1 MNKLC
6 LLVFT
11 WSFSCLSYST
21 SITIVTE
28 QLPPYNYQENG
39 VMKGMS
45 TEVVQAVLQELDL
58 EIPIEVYPWARAY
71 RMASAIENVLIYSIS
86 RIPQREA
93 SFKWIGVIAPVSFGV
108 FALKKRTDI
117 KADSLNGLRPYKL
130 GTVQGDALDQY
141 FTKKGFTNIVKSNSK
156 EVSMKMF
163 LMGRS
168 DIWSVSKQTG
178 VYLLK
183 KAGISPNESVREI
196 LKLKEFSAGNQ
207 YMAFSLA
214 TKDKV
219 VNQFKEALK
228 SIKKKGFY
236 QNIIKKYEI

>member
-1 MNKLC
+1 MPRFLV
-6 LLVFT
+6 LLFIL
-11 WSFSCLSYST
+11 SSSCLALPNN
-21 SITIVTE
+21 ITIVTE
-28 QLPPYNYQENG
+28 QLPPYNYQEDG

-45 TEVVQAVLQELDL
+45 TEVLQAVLQELNLD
-58 EIPIEVYPWARAY
+58 IPIKVYPWARAY
-71 RMASAIENVLIYSIS
+71 RMATALENVLIYSIS
-86 RIPQREA
+86 RIAQRES
-93 SFKWIGVIAPVSFGV
+93 SFKWVGVIAPVSFGV
-108 FALKKRTDI
+108 FALKKRPDI
-117 KADSLNGLRPYKL
+117 KVNSLDGLRPYKL

-228 SIKKKGFY
+228 SIKKKGVY